1 MAVFKDADQFYDCVG
16 ALMDLAKM
24 DPNVG
29 PKIAKSGLV
38 IQFKYTDPD
47 AQTTIDARGKP
58 TQSGAYIDVY
68 HGSTDLKPDIT
79 MSMKADVSHAFWHGK
94 VNLLNALA
102 KKEIVA
108 EGPIPKILKL
118 LPAVQ
123 PLYKEYPR
131 LLKDKGY
138 ESLVLK

>member
-16 ALMDLAKM
+16 ALMDRAKS
-24 DPNVG
+24 DPQVG

-38 IQFKYTDPD
+38 IRFKYSDPE

-58 TQSGAYIDVY
+58 TQAGAYIDVY
-68 HGSTDLKPDIT
+68 QGPNDIKADVT

-102 KKEIVA
+102 KREIVA
-108 EGPIPKILKL
+108 DGPIPKILKL

-123 PLYKEYPR
+123 PLYKEYPK
-131 LLKDKGY
+131 LLKEKGY
-138 ESLVLK
+138 DDLVMT

>member
-1 MAVFKDADQFYDCVG
+1 MAVFQDADQFYDCVG
-16 ALMDLAKM
+16 ALMDRAKS

-38 IQFKYTDPD
+38 IRFKYSDPD

-58 TQSGAYIDVY
+58 SQSGSYINVF
-68 HGSTDLKPDIT
+68 HGPNDLKADIT

-102 KKEIVA
+102 KREIVA
-108 EGPIPKILKL
+108 DGPIPKILKL

-123 PLYKEYPR
+123 PLYKQYPQ
-131 LLKDKGY
+131 LLKEKGY
-138 ESLVLK
+138 GDLIIS